1 MFLPFYTAPLF
12 ISNAN
17 PASFE
22 AGLIYFALF
31 FAVILNVS
39 SIIVIIRTKK
49 KDEIEW
55 HYLKSLQR
63 CRAARTAGG
72 IKVEPT

>member
-22 AGLIYFALF
+22 AGLILFYFVLP
-31 FAVILNVS
+31 VILNVS

-49 KDEIEW
+49 KM
-55 HYLKSLQR
+55 R
-63 CRAARTAGG
+63 
-72 IKVEPT
+72 

>member
-49 KDEIEW
+49 KM
-55 HYLKSLQR
+55 R
-63 CRAARTAGG
+63 
-72 IKVEPT
+72 